1 MLALLTF
8 WCQNKSGNMGA
19 EDGGVLAPNQ
29 FTAIKSFSEVFR
41 WLLGDIFY
49 IEKKSV
55 FLPKCFFQA
64 INQQA
69 INVLFPLPLTQLSVC
84 SIQRHSEEGAASTGP
99 SEDLCKFT
107 RSLGGKGVLG
117 CG

>member
-49 IEKKSV
+49 IEKKV
-55 FLPKCFFQA
+55 YFCP
-64 INQQA
+64 
-69 INVLFPLPLTQLSVC
+69 NVSFRL
-84 SIQRHSEEGAASTGP
+84 
-99 SEDLCKFT
+99 
-107 RSLGGKGVLG
+107 
-117 CG
+117 